1 VRFRWPQIGVD
12 LCIKDS
18 DDGQERLAW
27 VGPGEFT
34 VLGFRGPV
42 RKTRRSFPMS
52 DQPITLEFLS
62 RQIVGLRD
70 EVRSLVDQMGVLT
83 AIVLRLDRDG
93 ARRDE
98 RDTDML
104 NEMRAMV
111 RQHQRF
117 NERLRAL
124 EPQ

>member
-1 VRFRWPQIGVD
+1 
-12 LCIKDS
+12 
-18 DDGQERLAW
+18 
-27 VGPGEFT
+27 
-34 VLGFRGPV
+34 
-42 RKTRRSFPMS
+42 MS

-117 NERLRAL
+117 NERLRAV
-124 EPQ
+124 EERG

>member
-1 VRFRWPQIGVD
+1 
-12 LCIKDS
+12 
-18 DDGQERLAW
+18 
-27 VGPGEFT
+27 
-34 VLGFRGPV
+34 
-42 RKTRRSFPMS
+42 MS

-83 AIVLRLDRDG
+83 AIVLRLDCDR

-117 NERLRAL
+117 NELRAL
-124 EPQ
+124 EERG

>member
-1 VRFRWPQIGVD
+1 
-12 LCIKDS
+12 
-18 DDGQERLAW
+18 
-27 VGPGEFT
+27 
-34 VLGFRGPV
+34 
-42 RKTRRSFPMS
+42 MS

-62 RQIVGLRD
+62 RQIVGLRG

-83 AIVLRLDRDG
+83 AIVLRLDRDR

-117 NERLRAL
+117 NEPLRAL
-124 EPQ
+124 EPR

>member
-1 VRFRWPQIGVD
+1 
-12 LCIKDS
+12 
-18 DDGQERLAW
+18 
-27 VGPGEFT
+27 
-34 VLGFRGPV
+34 
-42 RKTRRSFPMS
+42 MS

-62 RQIVGLRD
+62 RQIIGLRD
-70 EVRSLVDQMGVLT
+70 EVRSLVHQTGVLT
-83 AIVLRLDRDG
+83 AIVPRLDRDG
-93 ARRDE
+93 AHRDE

-124 EPQ
+124 EERE

>member
-1 VRFRWPQIGVD
+1 
-12 LCIKDS
+12 
-18 DDGQERLAW
+18 
-27 VGPGEFT
+27 
-34 VLGFRGPV
+34 
-42 RKTRRSFPMS
+42 MS

-83 AIVLRLDRDG
+83 ATVLRLDRDG
-93 ARRDE
+93 TRCDE

-117 NERLRAL
+117 NELRAL
-124 EPQ
+124 EERG

>member
-1 VRFRWPQIGVD
+1 
-12 LCIKDS
+12 
-18 DDGQERLAW
+18 
-27 VGPGEFT
+27 
-34 VLGFRGPV
+34 
-42 RKTRRSFPMS
+42 MS

-62 RQIVGLRD
+62 RHLMGLRD

-83 AIVLRLDRDG
+83 AIVLRLDRDAG
-93 ARRDE
+93 RRDE
-98 RDTDML
+98 RDADML

-124 EPQ
+124 EEQE

>member
-1 VRFRWPQIGVD
+1 
-12 LCIKDS
+12 
-18 DDGQERLAW
+18 
-27 VGPGEFT
+27 
-34 VLGFRGPV
+34 
-42 RKTRRSFPMS
+42 MS

-70 EVRSLVDQMGVLT
+70 EVRSLVDQMGVST

-117 NERLRAL
+117 NERLRVL
-124 EPQ
+124 EPR

>member
-1 VRFRWPQIGVD
+1 
-12 LCIKDS
+12 
-18 DDGQERLAW
+18 
-27 VGPGEFT
+27 
-34 VLGFRGPV
+34 
-42 RKTRRSFPMS
+42 MS

-93 ARRDE
+93 TRRDE

-124 EPQ
+124 EER

>member
-1 VRFRWPQIGVD
+1 
-12 LCIKDS
+12 
-18 DDGQERLAW
+18 
-27 VGPGEFT
+27 
-34 VLGFRGPV
+34 
-42 RKTRRSFPMS
+42 MS

-62 RQIVGLRD
+62 RQIGGLRD
-70 EVRSLVDQMGVLT
+70 EVRPLVDQMGVLT

-93 ARRDE
+93 TRRDE

-104 NEMRAMV
+104 TEMRAMV

-124 EPQ
+124 EERE